1 MDGFGNIN
9 WWGYSP
15 SIDLLENFDFK
26 LFNPENINEL
36 NVLLVNAGDQR
47 HILHTIAALKNYSQI
62 KKINFYVY
70 DKMLELYARDFLLI
84 SLACEHPS
92 RRGLQEKTE
101 LFLDIYG
108 NLFTREFTSNY
119 IETKSNEFI
128 KYITDLDYLQ
138 KTNLNIFD
146 FSQLKYKERDFL
158 ENIFKFWRLKLKQP
172 DQYPVD
178 KCWDYRLRTY
188 FGVRYDTR
196 SNSYDWD
203 FSMKLIDRPNTAII
217 NNKIYSRWRETG
229 IAFDLRDSSYD
240 AANKTL
246 ASGMIFQDPRQNG
259 DKTSRRG
266 YFGDIILGPYI
277 TYGIESINKELFK
290 KQNEIYMHTATEV
303 ARDNVGSYLSAILEQ
318 NGFDLK
324 KLNKTTTTTNLAK
337 EMSSLKIEEIIEED
351 EEDEENKKDTKLNEI
366 DEYIKIENFKICFLP
381 LTCIQDFNQK
391 NKYDSFFHIAYFS
404 NSGSVHLNNSI
415 KKILKPN
422 GLVILETAKFMIEM
436 NNQQIKTFSDRL
448 KQIAE
453 ENKLICLNEL
463 NEEGKQDE
471 NKVKLENKNHYY
483 FKN

>member
-229 IAFDLRDSSYD
+229 IAFDLRDS
-240 AANKTL
+240 
-246 ASGMIFQDPRQNG
+246 R
-259 DKTSRRG
+259 
-266 YFGDIILGPYI
+266 
-277 TYGIESINKELFK
+277 
-290 KQNEIYMHTATEV
+290 
-303 ARDNVGSYLSAILEQ
+303 
-318 NGFDLK
+318 
-324 KLNKTTTTTNLAK
+324 AK
-337 EMSSLKIEEIIEED
+337 
-351 EEDEENKKDTKLNEI
+351 
-366 DEYIKIENFKICFLP
+366 
-381 LTCIQDFNQK
+381 
-391 NKYDSFFHIAYFS
+391 
-404 NSGSVHLNNSI
+404 
-415 KKILKPN
+415 
-422 GLVILETAKFMIEM
+422 
-436 NNQQIKTFSDRL
+436 
-448 KQIAE
+448 
-453 ENKLICLNEL
+453 
-463 NEEGKQDE
+463 
-471 NKVKLENKNHYY
+471 
-483 FKN
+483 